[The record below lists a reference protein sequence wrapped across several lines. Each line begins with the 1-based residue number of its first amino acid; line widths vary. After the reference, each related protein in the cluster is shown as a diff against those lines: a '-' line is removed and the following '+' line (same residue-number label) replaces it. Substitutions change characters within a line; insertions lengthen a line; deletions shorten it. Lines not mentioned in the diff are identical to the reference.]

1 VKHELLSLQEYPSSP
16 LVTFP
21 SGVPEFTPGDF
32 PFRSTWVHPWWLSL
46 QEYLSSPV
54 VTFPSGVPEFTPGD
68 FPFRSTWV
76 HPWWLSLQYYLSS
89 PLVTFP
95 SGVPEFTPGDF
106 PFRSTRVHPWW
117 LSLQEYLS
125 SPLVFGGVHVVQCF
139 VFFVVFCSYIF
150 IVLAHWNNISQVDL
164 LLYSTHFPRLVDIQ
178 SLLVFLNVLRDGK

>member
-1 VKHELLSLQEYPSSP
+1 MRQVFEAS
-16 LVTFP
+16 LVTNNHRYAPFDVIAIRFFCLSWLVTRFVTSYTAAATSEAWTSFP
-21 SGVPEFTPGDF
+21 SGVPE
-32 PFRSTWVHPWWLSL
+32 L
-46 QEYLSSPV
+46 
-54 VTFPSGVPEFTPGD
+54 TPGD

>member
-1 VKHELLSLQEYPSSP
+1 MRQVFEAS
-16 LVTFP
+16 LVTNNHRYAPFDVIAIRFFCLSWLVTRFVTSYTAAATSEAWTSFP

-32 PFRSTWVHPWWLSL
+32 PFRST
-46 QEYLSSPV
+46 
-54 VTFPSGVPEFTPGD
+54 G
-68 FPFRSTWV
+68 
-76 HPWWLSLQYYLSS
+76 
-89 PLVTFP
+89 
-95 SGVPEFTPGDF
+95 
-106 PFRSTRVHPWW
+106 VHPWW